1 MESTNAVAAPVTV
14 FVAPGPGEETAATET
29 FADLDGQAIG
39 EWARSEL
46 AARAKSGEI
55 SARTA
60 WKYYRYVSAYL
71 SYCSG
76 WEYMAGNPAE
86 TEIAQ
91 STMPSRESGDSSDQ
105 QFWSP
110 EQRAT
115 LMQHVE
121 QRAYEAIDEYGDG
134 RAAYEAFRDR
144 ALCALLGY
152 SGVRGAE
159 LLNSPHDD
167 REGRSGA
174 TWAAVDMANQKLRV
188 LGKSQDREDVPT
200 TGIPVEPLDRW
211 KHLLDPPSDEWP
223 IFPSFHTPTLW
234 RAAREQLSAAGFSD
248 DEIDELCEGYGDP
261 LRLFDE
267 LGAALSRLDVDA
279 VILAGPGFTKEDARD
294 HIESEY
300 PEVAERTT
308 VVDTSAVGDRGVHE
322 VLKRGA
328 VDEVQTQ
335 TRISREAEL
344 IDDLTAGIATGEKVS
359 YGIEA
364 VAEAAEF
371 GAVETLLILDDR
383 LRKERQGDGDW
394 DLDVND
400 VIQSVERQGGEV
412 TVFSGEFDPGRQL
425 RNLGG
430 IAALLRYR
438 LQ

>member
-1 MESTNAVAAPVTV
+1 MTDVDTPASSVEDRDDRGPHRRLDAPLSKFLDDKAKTIDVDDEGNHSRSGSYV
-14 FVAPGPGEETAATET
+14 RDLERVIPGWIEWMTDHGYET

-39 EWARSEL
+39 EWARSEP
-46 AARAKSGEI
+46 AGRAKSGEI

-134 RAAYEAFRDR
+134 RSAYEAVRDR

-152 SGVRGAE
+152 SGIRGAE
-159 LLNSPHDD
+159 LLNSPHDE

-174 TWAAVDMANQKLRV
+174 TWAAVDVANQKLRV

-200 TGIPVEPLDRW
+200 TGIPVEPLERW

-234 RAAREQLSAAGFSD
+234 LAAREQLSTAGFGD
-248 DEIDELCEGYGDP
+248 DEIDELCGGYGDP

-267 LGAALSRLDVDA
+267 LGDEVDRETVLRPPALSTSGGRSIMRRLSKAADVD
-279 VILAGPGFTKEDARD
+279 IDDDPKEYLTLHGAR
-294 HIESEY
+294 
-300 PEVAERTT
+300 
-308 VVDTSAVGDRGVHE
+308 
-322 VLKRGA
+322 RGA
-328 VDEVQTQ
+328 GEAY
-335 TRISREAEL
+335 RREEGLSDAQKALRHSDPSTTENMYSHVEASEL
-344 IDDLTAGIATGEKVS
+344 SETGN
-359 YGIEA
+359 A
-364 VAEAAEF
+364 VFE
-371 GAVETLLILDDR
+371 G
-383 LRKERQGDGDW
+383 ER
-394 DLDVND
+394 
-400 VIQSVERQGGEV
+400 
-412 TVFSGEFDPGRQL
+412 
-425 RNLGG
+425 
-430 IAALLRYR
+430 
-438 LQ
+438 